1 MEPAESLPALLMNDT
16 PAEVL
21 LIHGNVVAIKEK
33 GRKKKNNKLSFFQKN
48 NGRVVDA
55 SI

>member
-1 MEPAESLPALLMNDT
+1 MNGT

-21 LIHGNVVAIKEK
+21 LSHGNVAIKEK
-33 GRKKKNNKLSFFQKN
+33 GRKKKKKLSFFSEKN
-48 NGRVVDA
+48 NERVVDA